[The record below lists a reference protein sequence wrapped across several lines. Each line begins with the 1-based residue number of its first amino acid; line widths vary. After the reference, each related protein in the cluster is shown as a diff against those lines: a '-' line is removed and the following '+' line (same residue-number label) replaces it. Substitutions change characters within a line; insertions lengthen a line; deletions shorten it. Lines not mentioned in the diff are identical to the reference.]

1 MKDKKQ
7 HCYKSLLGKIDM
19 LDNQI
24 CRVKDQLVELRNL
37 ILTTEHST
45 ENSSKEDVEHKTDSQ
60 NQGDN

>member
-45 ENSSKEDVEHKTDSQ
+45 EKSPKEDIEHKADSQ
-60 NQGDN
+60 NLGDN

>member
-24 CRVKDQLVELRNL
+24 CSVKDQLVELRNL
-37 ILTTEHST
+37 ILTSDHST
-45 ENSSKEDVEHKTDSQ
+45 ENSSKEDVEHKAASQ
-60 NQGDN
+60 NEGDN